1 MKTYLAIALGFACF
15 SPASSL
21 IAADGTVRAAVVAQ
35 NINAELRNSE
45 SARSAGRESFN
56 VGEVHEIIATTGK
69 YEELKVDA
77 TQTALVPTSSL
88 RIRTCTRSELSEA
101 QEKFNVL
108 TAENQRKARKEIST
122 VKKQA
127 LADAG
132 ALASS
137 CPTCPKVQQAARER
151 AGAAKK
157 AYSKELKAL
166 RLRMKNLAVEALAWA
181 GVSPSAST
189 AAQ

>member
-1 MKTYLAIALGFACF
+1 MKPYLAIVLGLTCF
-15 SPASSL
+15 STISSL
-21 IAADGTVRAAVVAQ
+21 RAEDGTVRTAVIAQ
-35 NINAELRNSE
+35 DVNAELRNSD
-45 SARSAGRESFN
+45 SARSAGRKSFN
-56 VGEVHEIIATTGK
+56 VGEVHEIATTTGK
-69 YEELKVDA
+69 YEELKIGA
-77 TQTALVPTSSL
+77 TQTALVPTSSV
-88 RIRTCTRSELSEA
+88 RIRTCTQPELTEA

-108 TAENQRKARKEIST
+108 TAENQHKALDALKA

-137 CPTCPKVQQAARER
+137 CPTCPKVQQAAQER

-157 AYSKELKAL
+157 AYLKERKAL
-166 RLRMKNLAVEALAWA
+166 NLRLKKLGQEALAWA
-181 GVSPSAST
+181 AGSPSSPT